1 MFDKLK
7 QLNELKK
14 MKGVLEKE
22 RQTVERE
29 GISVTVN
36 GKMEIEDI
44 ILNPELDNER
54 QASVLK
60 SCINDAM
67 KQIQMEAAKKMF
79 GGM

>member
-22 RQTVERE
+22 RKEIEKE
-29 GISVTVN
+29 GVRVVVN

-44 ILNPELDNER
+44 ILNPELDHET
-54 QASVLK
+54 QARIVK
-60 SCINDAM
+60 ECINSAM
-67 KQIQMEAAKKMF
+67 KEIQVEAAKKMF
-79 GGM
+79 NM

>member
-7 QLNELKK
+7 QLNDLKK

-29 GISVTVN
+29 GVKVTVN
-36 GKMEIEDI
+36 GKMEIEEI
-44 ILNPELDNER
+44 VLNPDLDLER
-54 QASVLK
+54 QASVVK
-60 SCINDAM
+60 GCFNDAM

-79 GGM
+79 NM